1 LPTATI
7 AASSCDVAA
16 RPTQRPGN
24 GLTVQVV
31 GEGEGEGEDDIE
43 GEGDAVSAGA
53 VVDDDGEAEGVGVRA
68 APAVVGARPH
78 PVTTSAIAPTTTT
91 RCHISARHI
100 TQRRTH

>member
-16 RPTQRPGN
+16 RPTQSPGN

-31 GEGEGEGEDDIE
+31 GEGEGDDDIE

-53 VVDDDGEAEGVGVRA
+53 VVVDESEAEGVGVRA

-78 PVTTSAIAPTTTT
+78 PVTTSAIAPTTTS
-91 RCHISARHI
+91 RCHVIARHI